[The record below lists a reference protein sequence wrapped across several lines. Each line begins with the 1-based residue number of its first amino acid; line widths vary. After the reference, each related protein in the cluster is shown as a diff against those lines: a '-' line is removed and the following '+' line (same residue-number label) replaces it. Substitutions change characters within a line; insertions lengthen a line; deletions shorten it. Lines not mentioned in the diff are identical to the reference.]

1 MKSIRKLENLKKF
14 IVNTPFHHQD
24 HCELTVTAYQQVY
37 RLFILSFMDV
47 RLIFVNAKVQI
58 KRVNL
63 YFGLQSC
70 N

>member
-14 IVNTPFHHQD
+14 IVNSSFHHQD
-24 HCELTVTAYQQVY
+24 HCELTVAADQQVY
-37 RLFILSFMDV
+37 RLFVFSFMDV
-47 RLIFVNAKVQI
+47 RLIFVNAKVHI

-63 YFGLQSC
+63 YFGLKSR

>member
-14 IVNTPFHHQD
+14 IVNSSFHHQD

-37 RLFILSFMDV
+37 GLFVLSFMDI
-47 RLIFVNAKVQI
+47 RFIFVNAKVEI
-58 KRVNL
+58 KRVNI
-63 YFGLQSC
+63 YFGLKSR